1 MIRLGYRAP
10 TQRLLLAIGFAVVL
24 IMGALSLFL
33 IRQALT
39 AAAGVDHSLT
49 VLNVVANLRA
59 DIRRAESGQRGFLL
73 TNDSAYLDDYND
85 TIGRIAPELDELEK
99 LTADNPDRKAVI
111 DRLRPLIEQKLQE
124 LAATVALKMQG
135 RTAESLAAVRT
146 DRGLS
151 LMQSI
156 GESYRAVIAAER
168 RLLDERRRQGTRYEI
183 SLIIVNIGGILAIA
197 GLAYASYLMFR
208 RSALDII
215 AREGELKELN
225 ESLESRVQERTAELE
240 AANQEVQRFAYVV
253 THDLRS
259 PLVNIMGFTSELEV
273 LRDSLFQRL
282 EAPVGGPSDFTEAPA
297 ARDEVDIGALR
308 KDFDEAIHFI
318 KASIGKMDGL
328 IKAILTLSRSG
339 RRELAIR
346 HVDLNAV
353 LAGIA
358 ADVEHRLREAGAEL
372 VVGRLPEVRSDRM
385 AVEQILSNLVDNALK
400 YLRDGVPG
408 RIEVRAED
416 TPRAI
421 RISVIDNGRG
431 IAPADRERV
440 FDLFRRAGAQDK
452 PGEGIGLAHSRG
464 LARRIGGAIELDEA
478 PGGGS
483 IFTLV
488 LSKSWMARQ
497 TVVPGGVAA

>member
-10 TQRLLLAIGFAVVL
+10 AQRLLLVIGFAVVL

-33 IRQALT
+33 IRQSLSAT
-39 AAAGVDHSLT
+39 TGVDHSLT

-73 TNDSAYLDDYND
+73 TNDTAYLNDYNG
-85 TIGRIAPELDELEK
+85 TLGRISPALDELGK
-99 LTADNPDRKAVI
+99 LTDDNPTQKAVI
-111 DRLRPLIEQKLQE
+111 ARLRPLIEEKLQE
-124 LAATVALKMQG
+124 LAATVALTIQG
-135 RTAESLAAVRT
+135 RTAEALAAVKT
-146 DRGLS
+146 DRGLT
-151 LMQSI
+151 LMQDI
-156 GESYRAVIAAER
+156 GDAYRDATTEER
-168 RLLDERRRQGTRYEI
+168 RLLGERREQGTRYEI
-183 SLIIVNIGGILAIA
+183 ALIVVNIAGVLAIA

-208 RSALDII
+208 RSTLEIL
-215 AREGELKELN
+215 AREEALKELN
-225 ESLESRVQERTAELE
+225 ESLETRVQERTAELE

-282 EAPVGGPSDFTEAPA
+282 EAPATGPSDFTEAPA
-297 ARDEVDIGALR
+297 ARDEVDAGTLR

-328 IKAILTLSRSG
+328 IKAILTLSRAG
-339 RRELAIR
+339 RRELTIQR
-346 HVDLNAV
+346 VDLNDV
-353 LAGIA
+353 LKTIA
-358 ADVEHRLREAGAEL
+358 ADVEHRVREAETEL
-372 VVGRLPEVRSDRM
+372 VVGKLPSVRTDRM
-385 AVEQILSNLVDNALK
+385 AIEQILSNLVDNALK

-408 RIEVRAED
+408 RIEVKAED
-416 TPRAI
+416 TGREI

-431 IAPADRERV
+431 IAPNDRERV
-440 FDLFRRAGAQDK
+440 FDLFRRAGVQDK

-464 LARRIGGAIELDEA
+464 LARRIGGKIQLDEA

-483 IFTLV
+483 VFTLV
-488 LSKSWMARQ
+488 LSKMWMARQ
-497 TVVPGGVAA
+497 TVTPEGVAA

>member
-10 TQRLLLAIGFAVVL
+10 AQRLLLAIGFAVVF

-33 IRQALT
+33 IRQSLT
-39 AAAGVDHSLT
+39 ATSGVDHSLT

-73 TNDSAYLDDYND
+73 TNDTAYLDDYNG
-85 TIGRIAPELDELEK
+85 TLGRISPAVDELEK
-99 LTADNPDRKAVI
+99 LTNDNPTQKATV
-111 DRLRPLIEQKLQE
+111 DRLRPLIEEKLQE
-124 LAATVALKMQG
+124 LAKTITLTVQG
-135 RTAESLAAVRT
+135 RTAEALATVKT
-146 DRGLS
+146 DRGLT
-151 LMQSI
+151 LMQDI
-156 GESYRAVIAAER
+156 GEGYRDANTEER
-168 RLLDERRRQGTRYEI
+168 RLLDERREQGTRYEI
-183 SLIIVNIGGILAIA
+183 ALIIVNIAGVLAIA

-208 RSALDII
+208 RSTLEII
-215 AREGELKELN
+215 AREEALKELN
-225 ESLESRVQERTAELE
+225 ESLETRVQERTSELE

-282 EAPVGGPSDFTEAPA
+282 EAPAAGPSDFTEVPA
-297 ARDEVDIGALR
+297 ARDEVDTGALR

-328 IKAILTLSRSG
+328 IKAILTLSRAG
-339 RRELAIR
+339 RRELTIQR
-346 HVDLNAV
+346 VELDDV
-353 LAGIA
+353 LKVIA
-358 ADVEHRLREAGAEL
+358 ADNEHRLRETDTEL
-372 VVGRLPEVRSDRM
+372 IIGKLPAVRSDRM
-385 AVEQILSNLVDNALK
+385 AIEQILSNLVDNALK

-408 RIEVRAED
+408 RIEVKAED
-416 TPRAI
+416 TGREI

-440 FDLFRRAGAQDK
+440 FDLFRRAGVQDK

-464 LARRIGGAIELDEA
+464 LARRIGGSIQLDEA

-488 LSKSWMARQ
+488 LSKMWMARQ
-497 TVVPGGVAA
+497 TVAPGGVAA